1 MGSGNDVTGVR
12 EKERGAS
19 IIVYTSIYG
28 SSSSSSSSSSRR
40 SQRERNTSPD
50 SRFYFE
56 PRCLLSRSVVVVGSF
71 GGKGGSIHL
80 VTLALAIP
88 AHTHIDDE
96 QSSFYFSPIFFL
108 VQERERGKAISF
120 YRHTHTSLVRE
131 GRESRLR
138 LWAAD

>member
-1 MGSGNDVTGVR
+1 MGAAAAAAAAGAARERETRAPTVVSILSRDVDSLVR
-12 EKERGAS
+12 
-19 IIVYTSIYG
+19 
-28 SSSSSSSSSSRR
+28 SSSSGV
-40 SQRERNTSPD
+40 
-50 SRFYFE
+50 
-56 PRCLLSRSVVVVGSF
+56 L